1 MPRAQGGSLIELGW
15 RGQKPLTLPNGE
27 RRSFLDDGDRVVLR
41 GWSGCGAERVGFG
54 ELEGTVASA
63 PEGG

>member
-1 MPRAQGGSLIELGW
+1 MPRARVGASSSWAGAA
-15 RGQKPLTLPNGE
+15 QKPLTLPNGE

-41 GWSGCGAERVGFG
+41 GWSGRGAERVGFG